1 MNFLLYYC
9 DFYIYYWCLQEEIV
23 VVNLVKYCKVQYE
36 FEDVEECVD
45 SVEIFMFKL
54 CVKSCSF
61 IFVQRIIIVFFKF
74 MVSNVNLLVC
84 LILFFFLNLLLVCLK
99 MEYIYCYLF
108 IIWNLK
114 KIKYLIYKIVK
125 K

>member
-74 MVSNVNLLVC
+74 MVSNLNLLVC

-108 IIWNLK
+108 IIWN
-114 KIKYLIYKIVK
+114 
-125 K
+125 